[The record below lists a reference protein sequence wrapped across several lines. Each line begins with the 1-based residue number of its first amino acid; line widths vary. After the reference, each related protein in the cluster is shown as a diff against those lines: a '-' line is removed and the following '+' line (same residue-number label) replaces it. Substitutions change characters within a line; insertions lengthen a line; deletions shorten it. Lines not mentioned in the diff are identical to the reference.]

1 MTINNNNDIQALSS
15 MSLSELKQLLSCVN
29 QDIKSIK
36 RKERAANKSAAIN
49 AISELAECNI
59 IAQRFSG
66 NKAIIPVQ
74 NAKLKADIQIQKDI
88 LDYLNNGGRIITAKT
103 RNKVKCQ
110 TFRNNKYSV
119 FNKGHQASITGKYG
133 FFASPNKVT
142 L

>member
-1 MTINNNNDIQALSS
+1 MDLSG
-15 MSLSELKQLLSCVN
+15 LSITELKQMLARVN
-29 QDIKSIK
+29 HDLKLNKPTMS
-36 RKERAANKSAAIN
+36 RAAKRASKPAA

-59 IAQRFSG
+59 IAQRFTG
-66 NKAIIPVQ
+66 NKALPPSD
-74 NAKLKADIQIQKDI
+74 NDKLKADIAIQRDI
-88 LDYLNNGGRIITAKT
+88 LDFLNNGGRIITAKR

-133 FFASPNKVT
+133 FFASSNTVS

>member
-1 MTINNNNDIQALSS
+1 MSDYQALSK
-15 MSLSELKQLLSCVN
+15 MSITELKQLLSCVN

-36 RKERAANKSAAIN
+36 RAEKIAAENVPSEYDIANSIAKTFTNKQYPAPIENRRIKE
-49 AISELAECNI
+49 
-59 IAQRFSG
+59 
-66 NKAIIPVQ
+66 
-74 NAKLKADIQIQKDI
+74 DIQIQRDI
-88 LDYLNNGGRIITAKT
+88 LDYLNNGGRIITART

-133 FFASPNKVT
+133 FFASPNKVS

>member
-1 MTINNNNDIQALSS
+1 MTINNNNDIQALSN
-15 MSLSELKQLLSCVN
+15 MSIKELKQLLSCVN
-29 QDIKSIK
+29 QDLKSIK
-36 RKERAANKSAAIN
+36 RAEKIAADN
-49 AISELAECNI
+49 APSEYD
-59 IAQRFSG
+59 IANDIAKRFTG
-66 NKAIIPVQ
+66 NKQVISVENRRI
-74 NAKLKADIQIQKDI
+74 KEDIQIQQDI

-133 FFASPNKVT
+133 FFARPNKVS

>member
-1 MTINNNNDIQALSS
+1 MTNEYQALAN
-15 MSLSELKQLLSCVN
+15 MIISELKQLLSCVN
-29 QDIKSIK
+29 QDLQSIK
-36 RKERAANKSAAIN
+36 RQKRITKKAAVNN
-49 AISELAECNI
+49 TISELAECNI
-59 IAQRFSG
+59 ISQRFTG

-74 NAKLKADIQIQKDI
+74 NAKLKADIQIQQDI
-88 LDYLNNGGRIITAKT
+88 LDYLNNGGRIITAKR

-133 FFASPNKVT
+133 FFASPNKVS

>member
-1 MTINNNNDIQALSS
+1 MIIKDIHNLSII
-15 MSLSELKQLLSCVN
+15 ELKQLLAQVN
-29 QDIKSIK
+29 HDLKMNKPTIK
-36 RKERAANKSAAIN
+36 RVRKAPAAIIESEGVLCNKIAANYTGTKALPV
-49 AISELAECNI
+49 EH
-59 IAQRFSG
+59 
-66 NKAIIPVQ
+66 NK
-74 NAKLKADIQIQKDI
+74 KLKADIQIQQDI

-133 FFASPNKVT
+133 FYATSKTVS